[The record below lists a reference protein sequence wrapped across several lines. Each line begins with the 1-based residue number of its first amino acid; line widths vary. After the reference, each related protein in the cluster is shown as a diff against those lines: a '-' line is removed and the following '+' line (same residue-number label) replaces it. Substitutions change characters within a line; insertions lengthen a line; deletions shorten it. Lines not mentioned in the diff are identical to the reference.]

1 MLVQSIGLIV
11 RERRRELKI
20 TQSSLADISNI
31 SKNTIYKFEK
41 GQNNPSLKVVEQLL
55 DVLGLELSVQP
66 KSIEL

>member
-20 TQSSLADISNI
+20 TQSRLADISNI